1 MKKFYKNNMT
11 ALAFLFF
18 LLIVW
23 QLGAMKVDAAYILP
37 TPVQIMQRLWELREV
52 LFTVHLPAT
61 MRVTFIGLAI
71 SLVFGLESFLAK
83 STVSGCDCITDDP
96 DHCDCPVVCSLVW
109 LWYLE

>member
-61 MRVTFIGLAI
+61 MQVTFM
-71 SLVFGLESFLAK
+71 
-83 STVSGCDCITDDP
+83 
-96 DHCDCPVVCSLVW
+96 VW
-109 LWYLE
+109 PFLWYLVLDWPY